1 MRKKNLT
8 RCNVM
13 VYVVTKILEKK
24 ESGERAN
31 KGEES
36 EKREERERRE
46 EREIDGRE
54 EKRR

>member
-1 MRKKNLT
+1 
-8 RCNVM
+8 M